1 MTYSDS
7 VQSGWTLE
15 ELAQLVGGRYKG
27 DASKTVH
34 TVAEIRSATP
44 DSLAHC
50 SDAQHAK
57 YLQDTCA
64 GILILPCDNSWNY
77 EGDQILVA
85 NSRQAFGAVVAEFHQ
100 HSQPLDEVGEI
111 HRTAVFD
118 DSAQIADT
126 ASLHAHVT
134 IGRNVRIGENVK
146 IGASSVVGDDVVIG
160 DNTIIEPSV
169 TVYRRCRI
177 GHSCTIHS
185 GSVIGASGFSYE
197 NADGKWVSIM
207 NVAAVQIGNHVDIGA
222 CCSIDRGSISDTRIR
237 SGVKIDNNVQIGHN
251 CDIGKHTLIV
261 SNVGIAGSVKIG
273 QRCVI
278 AGHVAINSH
287 VEIADGTTVLAG
299 SVVTKSLRK
308 AGIYGA
314 TIPVR
319 ESAKWNKTLAKLN
332 RL

>member
-1 MTYSDS
+1 MTHSDS

-34 TVAEIRSATP
+34 AIAEIRSATP

-57 YLQDTCA
+57 YLKQTCA
-64 GILILPCDNSWNY
+64 GILILPCNNSWNY
-77 EGDQILVA
+77 EGNQILVD

-100 HSQPLDEVGEI
+100 HSQSVDAAGEI
-111 HRTAVFD
+111 HRTAVLD

-126 ASLHAHVT
+126 AILQAHVT
-134 IGRNVRIGENVK
+134 VGRSVRIGENVK
-146 IGASSVVGDDVVIG
+146 IGASSVIGDDVTIG
-160 DNTIIEPSV
+160 DNTTLEPSV

-177 GHSCTIHS
+177 GHSCTIHA

-197 NADGKWVSIM
+197 NVDGKWVPIM
-207 NVAAVQIGNHVDIGA
+207 NVAAVEIGNHVDIGA

-261 SNVGIAGSVKIG
+261 SNVGIGGSVRIG
-273 QRCVI
+273 RRCMI

-287 VEIADGTTVLAG
+287 VEIADGTTILAG
-299 SVVTKSLRK
+299 SVVTKSLHE
-308 AGIYGA
+308 AAVYGA

-319 ESAKWNKTLAKLN
+319 ESARWNKTLAKLN